1 MVIYS
6 ACICT
11 KTGKILLARQ
21 FVPISKIK
29 IEEHISSLPKHLA
42 GGQQHTQ
49 IEVDNLRYLYI
60 PVQDLMLVLISNKA
74 SNVIEDM
81 EILKLL
87 YGVVIEK
94 CKEGGVSEKKVMSS
108 AFDLILAFDDVVTL
122 GYRESVSVAQ
132 VMEYLEM
139 DSSEEK
145 TFIKQQKMRENEAK
159 ELAKRKQQEIDKKK
173 RQLAKEFVCFFFRG
187 WSANKNI
194 TQIHR
199 GKAAGRSV
207 DMMESAPLITTPSRE
222 TKVSSKYY
230 VFLIPCCESCV
241 FFNYPQKGSR
251 SCQGE
256 KGGKGDAT
264 GSKGCPK
271 GVQGGKGRK
280 TSCSSLR

>member
-11 KTGKILLARQ
+11 KSGKILLARQ

-42 GGQQHTQ
+42 SGHQHTQ

-60 PVQDLMLVLISNKA
+60 PIQELMLVLISNKA

-94 CKEGGVSEKKVMSS
+94 CKEGGVSEKKVMSC

-159 ELAKRKQQEIDKKK
+159 EMAKRKQQEIEKKK
-173 RQLAKEFVCFFFRG
+173 RLKAKEYWFFL
-187 WSANKNI
+187 
-194 TQIHR
+194 
-199 GKAAGRSV
+199 
-207 DMMESAPLITTPSRE
+207 LI
-222 TKVSSKYY
+222 
-230 VFLIPCCESCV
+230 
-241 FFNYPQKGSR
+241 FFIENLL
-251 SCQGE
+251 
-256 KGGKGDAT
+256 GGLVIQ
-264 GSKGCPK
+264 P
-271 GVQGGKGRK
+271 
-280 TSCSSLR
+280 TSPHY